1 MNPNGLGPVLEELP
15 WYAHHEN
22 LVLLVHHLAENGNSG
37 QEVADAVEK
46 PWKYRDEYDLARLA
60 AS

>member
-1 MNPNGLGPVLEELP
+1 MLEELP

-22 LVLLVHHLAENGNSG
+22 LVLLVHFLAENGNSG

-46 PWKYRDEYDLARLA
+46 PWKYRDEYDLARMA